1 MRTEQTMTVSRPTE
15 VANISAGLISDW
27 SNRVMGLWEQSRD
40 SRPEGPRV
48 RDELGDACRIRDELN
63 NRLAL
68 THPEGTL
75 CAEKALEAL
84 SSADALFLQFTVES
98 STAESL
104 SQHNHYARRSQW
116 WWRRHPRLW
125 AA

>member
-1 MRTEQTMTVSRPTE
+1 MRSEQTMTLSRVVE
-15 VANISAGLISDW
+15 VPNISAGLISDW
-27 SNRVMGLWEQSRD
+27 SDRVMDLWEQSREA
-40 SRPEGPRV
+40 RPVEPR
-48 RDELGDACRIRDELN
+48 DGDDLGDACRIRDELN

-68 THPEGTL
+68 THPEGSV

-84 SSADALFLQFTVES
+84 RSADALFLQFTVES

-104 SQHNHYARRSQW
+104 SQHNHYAHRGEW
-116 WWRRHPRLW
+116 WWRRHPRLN